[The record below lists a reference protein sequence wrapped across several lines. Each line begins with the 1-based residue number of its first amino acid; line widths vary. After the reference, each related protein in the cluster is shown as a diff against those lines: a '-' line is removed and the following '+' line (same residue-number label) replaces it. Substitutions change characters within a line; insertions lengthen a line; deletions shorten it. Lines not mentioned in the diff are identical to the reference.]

1 MRSLS
6 RVARALLALA
16 LVVGVVACGR
26 NDPSSFI
33 ASAKSYLAKSEYKAA
48 IVQLKNAIEGAP
60 NDGEARFLL
69 ANALLEVGDPVG
81 AETEARKA
89 IDLKYSPEE
98 SYPLLARALLAEG
111 NYDAAIAT
119 VTAQKLETS

>member
-16 LVVGVVACGR
+16 LVVGVAACSR

-33 ASAKSYLAKSEYKAA
+33 ASAKSYMAKSEYKAA
-48 IVQLKNAIEGAP
+48 VLQLKNAIEGAP

-69 ANALLEVGDPVG
+69 AKALLESGDSVG
-81 AETEARKA
+81 AEAEARKA

-98 SYPLLARALLAEG
+98 MYPLLARALVAQG
-111 NYDAAIAT
+111 KYQAAIAEL
-119 VTAQKLETS
+119 TAQKLE